1 MKKFLKTLLI
11 VGAGGFAASLLI
23 YWFNLENKLIFYVV
37 RPLLNKLYDSQKR
50 THDVRSEEHT
60 S

>member
-50 THDVRSEEHT
+50 SVAI
-60 S
+60 

>member
-11 VGAGGFAASLLI
+11 VGAGGFATSLLI

-50 THDVRSEEHT
+50 SVGI
-60 S
+60 